1 MSNSSNNN
9 EQALD
14 LTASL
19 PVATGDLAMEDRVG
33 QVNAPKAEELENQ
46 MEQDYD
52 DGSTTVYRVHTF
64 SAERKHIA
72 PGKGLGIPKIKEPVT
87 PGIPSQPIEASAITD
102 VKPEKKIDS
111 FDIPASS
118 RK

>member
-1 MSNSSNNN
+1 
-9 EQALD
+9 
-14 LTASL
+14 
-19 PVATGDLAMEDRVG
+19 
-33 QVNAPKAEELENQ
+33 AEELQNQ

-52 DGSTTVYRVHTF
+52 DFDSTTVYRVHSF
-64 SAERKHIA
+64 SSERKHIA

-87 PGIPSQPIEASAITD
+87 PGIPSQPIEGSITYDNGQSIVAPRIPPQQVEASAITD